1 MDLTLRF
8 LLDLYAGVRPIK
20 MCPNVGSPLRRS
32 QPRAIDLVLIRENV
46 EGFFALGKRW
56 RRVKTEKGLDSGRG
70 RRYVI
75 NRLVFRPFL
84 SLGSSFQAGI
94 AQW

>member
-1 MDLTLRF
+1 MDLTLR
-8 LLDLYAGVRPIK
+8 LLPDLYAGVRPITIY
-20 MCPNVGSPLRRS
+20 PNVGSPLRRS
-32 QPRAIDLVLIRENV
+32 QPGSIDLVLIRENV
-46 EGFFALGKRW
+46 EGFFAFGKRW

-75 NRLVFRPFL
+75 NRLVSRPFL
-84 SLGSSFQAGI
+84 SRGSSFQAGI

>member
-20 MCPNVGSPLRRS
+20 MYPNVGSPLRRI
-32 QPRAIDLVLIRENV
+32 QPGSIDLVLIRENV
-46 EGFFALGKRW
+46 EGFYGLGKRW

-75 NRLVFRPFL
+75 NRLVSRPFL

>member
-1 MDLTLRF
+1 MDLTLRL
-8 LLDLYAGVRPIK
+8 LLDLYAGVRPITIY
-20 MCPNVGSPLRRS
+20 PNVGSPLRRS
-32 QPRAIDLVLIRENV
+32 QPGAIDLVLIRQNV

-56 RRVKTEKGLDSGRG
+56 RRVKTEKGLDSRRG

-75 NRLVFRPFL
+75 NRLVSRPFL

>member
-20 MCPNVGSPLRRS
+20 MCPDVGGPLRRS

-46 EGFFALGKRW
+46 EGSSRS
-56 RRVKTEKGLDSGRG
+56 ESGG
-70 RRYVI
+70 D
-75 NRLVFRPFL
+75 
-84 SLGSSFQAGI
+84 A
-94 AQW
+94 

>member
-8 LLDLYAGVRPIK
+8 LLDLYAGV
-20 MCPNVGSPLRRS
+20 CPTTMYPTVGSPLRRI
-32 QPRAIDLVLIRENV
+32 QPNCIDLVLIRENV

-75 NRLVFRPFL
+75 NRLVSRPFL

>member
-1 MDLTLRF
+1 MDLTLHF
-8 LLDLYAGVRPIK
+8 LLDLCAGVRPIK
-20 MCPNVGSPLRRS
+20 MYPNVGRPLRRT
-32 QPRAIDLVLIRENV
+32 QPGSIDLVLIRENV

-75 NRLVFRPFL
+75 NRLVSRPFL

>member
-8 LLDLYAGVRPIK
+8 LLDLYAGAPIE
-20 MCPNVGSPLRRS
+20 MCSDVGSPLRRT
-32 QPRAIDLVLIRENV
+32 QPGSIDLVLVREDV
-46 EGFFALGKRW
+46 EGYFALGRRW

-75 NRLVFRPFL
+75 NRLVSRPFL
-84 SLGSSFQAGI
+84 SRESSFQAGI
-94 AQW
+94 AQR